1 MHDAVNSALTWL
13 SGTTYGVLGLY
24 TLAFFTLSATFYGL
38 RKHRNRQNMWWIIA
52 CALITVIAVL
62 LSIRLFDLLIV
73 CALGCD
79 MG

>member
-1 MHDAVNSALTWL
+1 MHDVVNSALSWL
-13 SGTTYGVLGLY
+13 SGTTYGLFSLY
-24 TLAFFTLSATFYGL
+24 TLAFITLSATVYGL
-38 RKHRNRQNMWWIIA
+38 IKHRNRQNMWWIIA

-62 LSIRLFDLLIV
+62 LSINLIDLLIV